1 MIWVLLW
8 LLLLP
13 PSLPRAAIDI
23 DIDLWADAPRCG
35 RPEWS
40 SITCTLCFSG
50 RWFTRDLKRRETG
63 RRDCLGL
70 LKDKNRLQTCAY
82 IIIYILYIY
91 IYTVYIYCIYIRIY
105 MYIYIY
111 LSLSPCLF
119 GFFGCCCVQ
128 VCAIHIVCMDTYST
142 YMYNHV
148 YYICIYIYVYS
159 THVGTQ
165 PQEMLATCFAT
176 YGIGE

>member
-1 MIWVLLW
+1 
-8 LLLLP
+8 
-13 PSLPRAAIDI
+13 
-23 DIDLWADAPRCG
+23 
-35 RPEWS
+35 
-40 SITCTLCFSG
+40 
-50 RWFTRDLKRRETG
+50 
-63 RRDCLGL
+63 
-70 LKDKNRLQTCAY
+70 
-82 IIIYILYIY
+82 
-91 IYTVYIYCIYIRIY
+91 
-105 MYIYIY
+105 MYIYVHISIY
-111 LSLSPCLF
+111 ISLSPCLF